1 MRNLDTRRTTI
12 IRKFAL
18 STLSLAVAGVASGQN
33 QKFEPFQR
41 LHEMSANSAKVTAFA
56 VNLRTG
62 EVLGELNPDERL
74 TPASVSKIVIAAAAL
89 EKFGADH
96 SFTSHLYANG
106 PIRDGVLKGDL
117 VFVGAGDPYLT
128 NEKLWFLATDV
139 ARAGI
144 RRIDGQLV
152 VNSGLFQISDAGID
166 RKLASKASRHAYDSP
181 LSAAAV
187 NFSVMGFV
195 VSPGQKAGDQA
206 HMALEPYSLGTARIE
221 GMVKTQPGGSS
232 RVSVSRVRRGS
243 KDVFIASGSI
253 GQLANP
259 VRVYRSVSDPDE
271 YAGSVLKAF
280 LEKDG
285 VQVSRGV
292 KVESDLKVNHGRP
305 VASVDGFPLAWQ
317 LLGLFKVSN
326 NFIGDMLTI
335 QLDTTEGQTRSA
347 TLRGG
352 AAKLESYMKEVIS
365 SAPQPY
371 SSKVQG
377 LALSSGSGLTHQ
389 NRLSARDVVAVLQRM
404 YANTRE
410 FPAFLNALPVPGAEG
425 TVRNRFVGRKTSHL
439 RDRLRA
445 KTGTLSEP
453 RDAVGLAGY
462 SRLANGDWVAFC
474 TIVNGSDKNPS
485 VGIETARRT
494 IDEDLGELLPPE
506 M

>member
-1 MRNLDTRRTTI
+1 MSNMDTHRTTLIRNL
-12 IRKFAL
+12 AL
-18 STLSLAVAGVASGQN
+18 STLSLAVAGVVNAQGNKPES
-33 QKFEPFQR
+33 FQR
-41 LHEMSANSAKVTAFA
+41 LQGMIKNKARVSAFA

-62 EVLGELNPDERL
+62 EILGELNPDERL
-74 TPASVSKIVIAAAAL
+74 TPASVSKMVIAAAAL
-89 EKFGADH
+89 EKFGAEH
-96 SFTSHLYANG
+96 SFKTKLYATG
-106 PIRDGVLKGDL
+106 PVQGGVLKGDL

-144 RRIDGQLV
+144 RRVTGNLV
-152 VNSGLFQISDAGID
+152 VNSGLFQIEDAGVD
-166 RKLASKASRHAYDSP
+166 RKLAQKRSRHAYDSP

-195 VSPGQKAGDQA
+195 VSPGQKKGDKA
-206 HMALEPYSLGTARIE
+206 HLALEPHSLETSRIE
-221 GMVKTQPGGSS
+221 GSVVTSSGSGS
-232 RVSVSRVRRGS
+232 RVSVSRTRRGS
-243 KDVFIASGSI
+243 KDVFTASGSI
-253 GQLANP
+253 GKLASP

-271 YAGSVLKAF
+271 YAGSVLRAF

-285 VQVSRGV
+285 VQLSGGV
-292 KVESDLKVNHGRP
+292 KVESKLIQNYGRT
-305 VASVDGFPLAWQ
+305 VAVVDGFPLAWQ

-326 NFIGDMLTI
+326 NFIGDMLTL
-335 QLDTTEGQTRSA
+335 QLDTVSQQTRAA

-352 AAKLESYMKEVIS
+352 AEKLESYMKEVVT
-365 SAPQPY
+365 SAPKPY
-371 SSKVQG
+371 TSDVQG
-377 LALSSGSGLTHQ
+377 LALRSGSGLTHQ
-389 NRLSARDVVAVLQRM
+389 NRMSARDVVAVLQRM

-425 TVRNRFVGRKTSHL
+425 TVRRRFASRNTSHL
-439 RDRLRA
+439 RERLRA

-462 SRLANGDWVAFC
+462 SRLANGDWIAFC
-474 TIVNGSDKNPS
+474 TIVNGSDKSPS

-506 M
+506 L